1 MLDKYRQEINQ
12 IDEELI
18 NLLEK
23 RFTVTKAIGEF
34 KKENNIPVLNKN
46 REQEI
51 VEKIQAL
58 DLDNEKFIIE
68 LYLQLMK
75 IAKDQQN
82 G

>member
-18 NLLEK
+18 ELLEK
-23 RFTVTKAIGEF
+23 RFTVTKAVGVY
-34 KKENNIPVLNKN
+34 KQQNNVPVLNQN

-51 VEKIQAL
+51 IEKIEQL
-58 DLDNEKFIIE
+58 QLENEKYVIE

-75 IAKDQQN
+75 ISKDQQN